1 MHYSAEHREKDREKV
16 SLEAKEI
23 VSIEDYDKHFTHFDF
38 FLLKKEKTQRIPQ
51 GIDTDACLALR
62 VETKAATGTA

>member
-1 MHYSAEHREKDREKV
+1 M
-16 SLEAKEI
+16 
-23 VSIEDYDKHFTHFDF
+23 SIEDYDKHFTHFDF
-38 FLLKKEKTQRIPQ
+38 FLLKKEKTERIPQ